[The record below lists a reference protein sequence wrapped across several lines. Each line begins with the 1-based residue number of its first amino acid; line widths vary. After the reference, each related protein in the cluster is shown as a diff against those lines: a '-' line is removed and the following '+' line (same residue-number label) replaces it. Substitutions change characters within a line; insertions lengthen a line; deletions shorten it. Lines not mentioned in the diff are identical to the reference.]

1 MEAEE
6 MRLMGQ
12 LLQKLSQR
20 DLAGQ
25 RDVFALSHR
34 RQAAVGSTRG

>member
-6 MRLMGQ
+6 TRLMVQ

-20 DLAGQ
+20 DLAGEITEINE
-25 RDVFALSHR
+25 RKTEVTV
-34 RQAAVGSTRG
+34 AVL